1 MASGQDLVKIAQAE
15 NGTKENGTN
24 NVSEK
29 LNNIKSTYDAHGR
42 GLKGATFAAIEGVK
56 EYYRTGYDAINQLTG
71 GKLGEII
78 NAVGEKM
85 EVVKSKFGEAF
96 GNVKNTVMTIFENI
110 KNGIV
115 EKITAAVDTVKNVFT
130 KISDTVSSVWD
141 KIKSLLK
148 APKIV
153 QTGTVTVMGV
163 DTPIPKFGLDWNAKG
178 GIMTRPTAFGF
189 ANGKIQMGGEAGAEA
204 ILPLSAFWRN
214 LQAYTEN
221 SQKKSQGNND
231 ININVTIN
239 AGNANEEEMAARFIN
254 IVVPEIKRQYA
265 IL

>member
-1 MASGQDLVKIAQAE
+1 
-15 NGTKENGTN
+15 
-24 NVSEK
+24 
-29 LNNIKSTYDAHGR
+29 
-42 GLKGATFAAIEGVK
+42 
-56 EYYRTGYDAINQLTG
+56 
-71 GKLGEII
+71 
-78 NAVGEKM
+78 
-85 EVVKSKFGEAF
+85 
-96 GNVKNTVMTIFENI
+96 MTIFENI

>member
-1 MASGQDLVKIAQAE
+1 MEECCCQKKKSTPRDEESKKAIVSRINKIVGQMNGVKKMIEEDRYCDDVLIQLSAID
-15 NGTKENGTN
+15 K
-24 NVSEK
+24 S
-29 LNNIKSTYDAHGR
+29 IKSLA
-42 GLKGATFAAIEGVK
+42 
-56 EYYRTGYDAINQLTG
+56 N
-71 GKLGEII
+71 II
-78 NAVGEKM
+78 LDDHM
-85 EVVKSKFGEAF
+85 HSCL
-96 GNVKNTVMTIFENI
+96 IENI

-239 AGNANEEEMAARFIN
+239 AENANEEEMAARFIN